1 MGPLMLKVLFL
12 IVSVVL
18 LSACSKGIAPMNDRT
33 NTPCGD
39 KPNCVSTRESRDKFA
54 LAPYILRSGV
64 TLEQVERVALTLEG
78 AQTAQKTDD
87 YLRIECTSRI
97 MRFVDDLELKIA
109 NDHLLVRSES
119 RVGYSDFGVNRR
131 RAEELRK
138 KLQASGLVIEP

>member
-1 MGPLMLKVLFL
+1 
-12 IVSVVL
+12 
-18 LSACSKGIAPMNDRT
+18 MNDRT

>member
-64 TLEQVERVALTLEG
+64 TLEQVERVALALEG